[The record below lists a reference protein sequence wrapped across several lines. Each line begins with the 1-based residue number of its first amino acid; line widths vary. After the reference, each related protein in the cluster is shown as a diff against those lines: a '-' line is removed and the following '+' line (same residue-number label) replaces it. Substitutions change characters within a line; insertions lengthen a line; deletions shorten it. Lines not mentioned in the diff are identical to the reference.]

1 LKDPDG
7 VLLRM
12 LSENAP
18 VWLAG
23 ILGAGIISAVMGSDA
38 HQVLAM
44 STMFTRD
51 IYTHYGGREKY
62 GEKAAVH
69 FARAFILIVT
79 VIAYLVALYLKEKQG
94 IFEIAVRF
102 AFSGFAAMSPVM
114 IAALFWK
121 RSTKWGALASTLFVA
136 ATLVGFAF
144 MQGKPTPP
152 PAAKPPQVSAQQT
165 NAVAKVASAPVGTN
179 TSDIAKPVG
188 EVKPVAPTGPVNAVV
203 KPKVDVIWK
212 VGDRIILSRAPPTGD
227 VRFWNAAGTPTGG
240 YMTVVPMVFGSALC
254 MILFSLLTRPPS
266 RATIDKYFSKA
277 QPDSSGK
284 PVRLPV
290 ISRA

>member
-1 LKDPDG
+1 
-7 VLLRM
+7 M
-12 LSENAP
+12 TSELPTTEGAP
-18 VWLAG
+18 AEP
-23 ILGAGIISAVMGSDA
+23 
-38 HQVLAM
+38 QPPQ
-44 STMFTRD
+44 
-51 IYTHYGGREKY
+51 E
-62 GEKAAVH
+62 
-69 FARAFILIVT
+69 VT
-79 VIAYLVALYLKEKQG
+79 
-94 IFEIAVRF
+94 
-102 AFSGFAAMSPVM
+102 
-114 IAALFWK
+114 
-121 RSTKWGALASTLFVA
+121 
-136 ATLVGFAF
+136 
-144 MQGKPTPP
+144 TPP
-152 PAAKPPQVSAQQT
+152 SPQGEPAPAPNQLEARIADLETQASAQQT
-165 NAVAKVASAPVGTN
+165 NAVAKVASTPVGTN

>member
-1 LKDPDG
+1 LFLCFGVVAVAVISHHLPKSLSEYITGMAANPKASYLVTRERMPQTVFWSYSLIPLSSIMFPHMAIMCFSARKVTAFKRTVVLYPLAIMAIWLPCVFLGVLGTQVVPGLKDPDG

-79 VIAYLVALYLKEKQG
+79 GIA
-94 IFEIAVRF
+94 
-102 AFSGFAAMSPVM
+102 
-114 IAALFWK
+114 
-121 RSTKWGALASTLFVA
+121 
-136 ATLVGFAF
+136 
-144 MQGKPTPP
+144 
-152 PAAKPPQVSAQQT
+152 
-165 NAVAKVASAPVGTN
+165 
-179 TSDIAKPVG
+179 
-188 EVKPVAPTGPVNAVV
+188 
-203 KPKVDVIWK
+203 
-212 VGDRIILSRAPPTGD
+212 
-227 VRFWNAAGTPTGG
+227 
-240 YMTVVPMVFGSALC
+240 
-254 MILFSLLTRPPS
+254 
-266 RATIDKYFSKA
+266 
-277 QPDSSGK
+277 
-284 PVRLPV
+284 
-290 ISRA
+290 

>member
-1 LKDPDG
+1 
-7 VLLRM
+7 
-12 LSENAP
+12 
-18 VWLAG
+18 
-23 ILGAGIISAVMGSDA
+23 
-38 HQVLAM
+38 VLAM

-51 IYTHYGGREKY
+51 IYAHYGGREKY

-94 IFEIAVRF
+94 IFEIAIRF

-136 ATLVGFAF
+136 ATLIGFAL

-152 PAAKPPQVSAQQT
+152 PAAKPPLASAQQT
-165 NAVAKVASAPVGTN
+165 NAVAKVAAASMGTN
-179 TSDIAKPVG
+179 AGDVVKTPTPVMQTNAMTNVAATTTGTNASDV
-188 EVKPVAPTGPVNAVV
+188 VKPVAETKPAVPTAPAGAAVAPA
-203 KPKVDVIWK
+203 KPKVDVIWQ

-227 VRFWNAAGTPTGG
+227 VRFWNATGTPTGG

-254 MILFSLLTRPPS
+254 MIIFSLLTRPP
-266 RATIDKYFSKA
+266 RKETVDKYFPKA
-277 QPDSSGK
+277 
-284 PVRLPV
+284 
-290 ISRA
+290 